1 MNMVFSEGLSIEQPA
16 VRLFRELGYETID
29 LFTEKF
35 GKSNILGR
43 ETSSDAVLKK
53 ILKKKLKEFN
63 SSAQER
69 SIDLAIE
76 ELVKDRSSLSL
87 VRANQEV
94 YNLLKNGVKIR
105 TIDEKGEGITDVI
118 KIIDWNTPKNN
129 DFLLAAQMWI
139 TGEMH
144 NRRPDLIGF
153 VNGLPLIVIEVKK
166 LSVSVKHAYED
177 NLTDYLDTIPHL
189 FWYNAFVILSNG
201 KDSKIGTFSAPWE
214 HFNDWKRIS
223 EEEEK
228 GIVSLDTILKGACE
242 KNRLLDIIEN
252 FTLFSDAQGK
262 LIKIIT
268 KNHQYLGVNKAIKA
282 LVETQKRKDGKI
294 GVFWH
299 TTGSG
304 KSYSMIFFSN
314 KILRKEYGNYTFL
327 VVTDRIDL
335 DDQIY
340 KNFEKTGAVTE
351 HNIRA
356 ENCDNLKQLLKED
369 HRHIFTL
376 IQKFQPVKREI
387 EQNGKKISIKEE
399 FPVLSE
405 RSDII
410 ILCDEAHRTQYGE
423 LATNMRTALPNALFI
438 AFTATPLFED
448 EQITMQIFGDY
459 VSIYNFKQSVEDKA
473 TVPLYYVNRKPE
485 VEVIDKNLNPK
496 ILKLIEDAS
505 LDEDEIEKLREKY
518 PKEFQIIENETRLD
532 IVAKDIVDH
541 FVGRGYKGKAMVV
554 SVDRFTAVK
563 MYNKVQQFWKRKTE
577 VIKDEL
583 KHASSSE
590 KTPLETQIT
599 FMKETDMAVV
609 VSNSQNEIKKFKE
622 KGLDITPHRK
632 RLVTEDLDVNFKDPN
647 DPLRLVFVCAM
658 WMTGFD
664 APPVSTIYLDKPIR
678 NHTLMQTISR
688 ANRVFG
694 DKQSGTIVDYYG
706 VLRNLNKALAIYG
719 SGGQAQDGNM
729 PLRNVDELAIILE
742 SNLKIM
748 EKYFVDKGINPS
760 VILQAK
766 DFTRIQLLEQAVEAA
781 EENDQSRI
789 LFLSL
794 LRLVINSYTDL
805 LPDTKANRFMHLIE
819 LYVVIGETIASNS
832 PEIDI
837 SDIEKRIADLIDR
850 SIAVKPYSPKNLN
863 EEIDLS
869 KIDLPQIKVSYEKGQ
884 KRTEAEKL
892 RSIVNRKLSE
902 LLQVN
907 RLRID
912 FQERLEK
919 IVNDYNSGSTNIEQY
934 FKQLNQF
941 FYDLQDEEKRHIEEG
956 LTEEELAVF
965 DILKKPSPKVS
976 KKDEQQVK
984 SIAQELL
991 EKLKEQKLV
1000 LDWKKKTR
1008 TRADVQRTIEN
1019 MLIEKLPEPPYTSQA
1034 KQEKAVLLYQHIYDS
1049 YQGAGQS
1056 NYT

>member
-1 MNMVFSEGLSIEQPA
+1 MSFSEELSIERPA
-16 VRLFRELGYETID
+16 IKVFGDLGYLAVN
-29 LFTEKF
+29 LFHEKF
-35 GKSNILGR
+35 GSNNPLGR
-43 ETSSDAVLKK
+43 DTSSDVILKK
-53 ILKKKLKEFN
+53 ILKKKIIDLNPLLKD
-63 SSAQER
+63 QVV
-69 SIDLAIE
+69 DLAIE
-76 ELVKDRSSLSL
+76 EISRDRSSLSL

-94 YNLLKNGVKIR
+94 FNLLRNGVKIQ
-105 TIDEKGEGITDVI
+105 TTDEKGEGIIETVRI
-118 KIIDWNTPKNN
+118 VDWNNPDNN
-129 DFLLAAQMWI
+129 HFLLASQMWI
-139 TGEMH
+139 SGEMH
-144 NRRPDLIGF
+144 NRRPDIVGF
-153 VNGLPLIVIEVKK
+153 VNGLPLVLCEVKK
-166 LSVSVKHAYED
+166 ISVNVKHAYDD
-177 NLTDYLDTIPHL
+177 NLTDYQDTIPQL
-189 FWYNAFVILSNG
+189 FWFNAFVILSNG
-201 KDSKIGTFSAPWE
+201 KDGKIGTFSAPWE

-223 EEEEK
+223 EENEK
-228 GIVSLDTILKGACE
+228 GVVSLDTIIKGAC
-242 KNRLLDIIEN
+242 KKSRLLDIIEN

-268 KNHQYLGVNKAIKA
+268 KNHQYLGVNKAIEAFLQAK
-282 LVETQKRKDGKI
+282 ERRDGKI

-327 VVTDRIDL
+327 VVTDRLDL

-351 HNIRA
+351 PNIRA
-356 ENCDNLKQLLKED
+356 ENCDNLKQLLQED
-369 HRHIFTL
+369 HRHVFTL
-376 IQKFQPVKREI
+376 IQKFQPERKEI
-387 EQNGKKISIKEE
+387 EQNGKKITIKEE

-438 AFTATPLFED
+438 AFTATPLFKD
-448 EQITMQIFGDY
+448 EEITTQIFGDY
-459 VSIYNFKQSVEDKA
+459 VSIYNFKQSIEDKA

-505 LDEDEIEKLREKY
+505 INEDEVEKLREKY
-518 PKEFQIIENETRLD
+518 PREFQIIENGTRLD
-532 IVAKDIVDH
+532 IVAKDIVEH

-554 SVDRFTAVK
+554 SIDRFTAVK
-563 MYNKVQQFWKRKTE
+563 MYNKVQLFWKRKLKELENEFASTNASKK
-577 VIKDEL
+577 VILE
-583 KHASSSE
+583 SE
-590 KTPLETQIT
+590 IR

-622 KGLDITPHRK
+622 KGLDILPHRK
-632 RLVTEDLDVNFKDPN
+632 RIVTEDLDTKFKEPD

-706 VLRNLNKALAIYG
+706 ILRNLNEALAIYG
-719 SGGQAQDGNM
+719 SGSEGQVQKGDM
-729 PLRNVDELAIILE
+729 PIRNVDELVTILE
-742 SNLKIM
+742 SNLQIM
-748 EKYFVDKGINPS
+748 EKYFVDKGISPHN
-760 VILQAK
+760 ILQAK
-766 DFTRIQLLEQAVEAA
+766 NFTRLHLLEQAVEVA

-794 LRLVINSYTDL
+794 LRLVVNSYTDL
-805 LPDTKANRFMHLIE
+805 LPDTKTHQFSQLIE

-850 SIAVKPYSPKNLN
+850 SIAVKPYSPKNAD
-863 EEIDLS
+863 ETIDLS
-869 KIDLPQIKVSYEKGQ
+869 KIDLPQIKASYENGK

-892 RSIVNRKLSE
+892 RSIVNRKLAE
-902 LLQVN
+902 LLKVN
-907 RLRID
+907 KLRID

-919 IVNDYNSGSTNIEQY
+919 IVNDYNSGASNIELY
-934 FKQLNQF
+934 FKQLSQF
-941 FYDLQDEEKRHIEEG
+941 IDDLQEEEKRHLKEG

-965 DILKKPSPKVS
+965 DILTKPSPKAT

-984 SIAQELL
+984 IIAKELL
-991 EKLKEQKLV
+991 EKLNEQKLV

-1019 MLIEKLPEPPYTSQA
+1019 MLIEKLPEPPYTSQV

-1056 NYT
+1056 N

>member
-1 MNMVFSEGLSIEQPA
+1 MVFYETKSIELPA
-16 VRLFRELGYETID
+16 VKLFKEMGYETMN

-35 GKSNILGR
+35 GTQNHLGR
-43 ETSSDAVLKK
+43 ETSSDVVLRKV
-53 ILKKKLKEFN
+53 LRQKLLEFN
-63 SSAQER
+63 SSSKES
-69 SIDLAIE
+69 SIDSAIE
-76 ELVKDRSSLSL
+76 ELIKDRSSLSL

-105 TIDEKGEGITDVI
+105 TINEKGEEITEVI
-118 KIIDWNTPKNN
+118 MIIDWDNPGNN
-129 DFLLAAQMWI
+129 NFLLTTQMWI
-139 TGEMH
+139 SGEMH
-144 NRRPDLIGF
+144 NRRPDMVGF
-153 VNGLPLIVIEVKK
+153 VNGLPLILGEVKK
-166 LSVSVKHAYED
+166 VSVNVKHAYDD
-177 NLTDYLDTIPHL
+177 NLTDYKDTIPQL
-189 FWYNAFVILSNG
+189 FWYNALVILSNG

-223 EEEEK
+223 EEGEK
-228 GIVSLDTILKGACE
+228 GIVSLDTIIKGICE
-242 KNRLLDIIEN
+242 KNRLLDIVEN
-252 FTLFSDAQGK
+252 FTLFSEAQGK

-282 LVETQKRKDGKI
+282 FFKAKERKDGKI

-327 VVTDRIDL
+327 VVTDRLDL

-351 HNIRA
+351 PNIRA
-356 ENCDNLKQLLKED
+356 ENCDNLKQLLQED
-369 HRHIFTL
+369 HRHVFTL
-376 IQKFQPVKREI
+376 IQKFQPETTEI
-387 EQNGKKISIKEE
+387 EHDGKKMKIKKE

-423 LATNMRTALPNALFI
+423 LAANMRIALPNAAFI

-459 VSIYNFKQSVEDKA
+459 VSIYNFKQSIEDKA

-496 ILKLIEDAS
+496 ILKLIEEAS
-505 LDEDEIEKLREKY
+505 INEDEVEKLREKY
-518 PKEFQIIENETRLD
+518 PKEFQIIENGTRLD
-532 IVAKDIVDH
+532 IVAKDIVEH

-554 SVDRFTAVK
+554 SIDRFTAVK
-563 MYNKVQQFWKRKTE
+563 MYNKVQLFWNRKLKE
-577 VIKDEL
+577 LENEFANANASKKVI
-583 KHASSSE
+583 
-590 KTPLETQIT
+590 LENEIK
-599 FMKETDMAVV
+599 FIKETDMAVV

-622 KGLDITPHRK
+622 KGLDITPHR
-632 RLVTEDLDVNFKDPN
+632 RRIVTEDLDTKFKEPD

-706 VLRNLNKALAIYG
+706 ILRNLNEALAIYG
-719 SGGQAQDGNM
+719 SGLGGQIQKGDM
-729 PLRNVDELAIILE
+729 PIRNVDELVTILE
-742 SNLKIM
+742 SNLQLM
-748 EKYFVDKGINPS
+748 EKYFVDKCISPHN
-760 VILQAK
+760 ILQAK
-766 DFTRIQLLEQAVEAA
+766 DFTRIHLLEQAVEIA

-794 LRLVINSYTDL
+794 LRLVVNSYTDL
-805 LPDTKANRFMHLIE
+805 LPDTKAHQFTHLIE

-837 SDIEKRIADLIDR
+837 SDVEKRIADLIDR
-850 SIAVKPYSPKNLN
+850 SIAVKPYSPKNAD

-869 KIDLPQIKVSYEKGQ
+869 KIDLPQIKILYEKGQ

-892 RSIVNRKLSE
+892 RSILNRKLSE

-907 RLRID
+907 KLRID

-934 FKQLNQF
+934 FKQLTQF
-941 FYDLQDEEKRHIEEG
+941 VNDLQEEEKRHIKEG

-965 DILKKPSPKVS
+965 DILTKPSPKAN

-984 SIAQELL
+984 SIAKELL

-1019 MLIEKLPEPPYTSQA
+1019 TLIEKLPEPPFTSQL
-1034 KQEKAVLLYQHIYDS
+1034 KQEKAILLYQHIYDS